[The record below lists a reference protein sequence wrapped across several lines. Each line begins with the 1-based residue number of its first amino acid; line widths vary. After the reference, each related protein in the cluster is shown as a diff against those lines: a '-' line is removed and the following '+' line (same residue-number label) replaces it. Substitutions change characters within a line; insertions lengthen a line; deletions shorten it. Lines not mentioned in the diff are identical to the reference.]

1 MSYKA
6 TELGLWQQ
14 GDRVGG
20 LAGEQGSSEGLSP
33 VELQPEGDDGKE
45 AAGDADIMRE
55 VMPAKC
61 SCCSLRGSVALHT

>member
-33 VELQPEGDDGKE
+33 VKLQPGDDGKE
-45 AAGDADIMRE
+45 ASGDADIM
-55 VMPAKC
+55 
-61 SCCSLRGSVALHT
+61 

>member
-45 AAGDADIMRE
+45 AAGDADIM
-55 VMPAKC
+55 
-61 SCCSLRGSVALHT
+61 